1 MKAEAYFEA
10 TQKSRIKDPEERGEC
25 LDLFQASA
33 LLGLK
38 ATTVRQRTCYG
49 QIPSYKRFGRRVWFK
64 NELIKYL
71 DLVTEY

>member
-1 MKAEAYFEA
+1 MKAGAYIEAA
-10 TQKSRIKDPEERGEC
+10 QKSRIKDPEERGEC
-25 LDLFQASA
+25 MNLSQASA

-64 NELIKYL
+64 NELIRYL
-71 DLVTEY
+71 NLVTEY

>member
-10 TQKSRIKDPEERGEC
+10 AQKSRIKNPEERGEC
-25 LDLFQASA
+25 MDLSQASA

-38 ATTVRQRTCYG
+38 ATTVKIRTGEG

-64 NELIKYL
+64 NELIRYL
-71 DLVTEY
+71 NLVTEY